1 MVRLINYICNMNIY
15 EEKLKLGA
23 YYTYDKNNKKVYDIK
38 TMREDFKVLVKKLKK
53 K

>member
-1 MVRLINYICNMNIY
+1 MNIY

-38 TMREDFKVLVKKLKK
+38 TMREDFKALVKKLKRK
-53 K
+53 